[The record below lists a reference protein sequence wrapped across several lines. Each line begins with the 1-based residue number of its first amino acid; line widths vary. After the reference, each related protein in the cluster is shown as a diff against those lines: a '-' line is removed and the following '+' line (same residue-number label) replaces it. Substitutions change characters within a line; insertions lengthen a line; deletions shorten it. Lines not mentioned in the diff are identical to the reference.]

1 MVALRGIAAM
11 ALLSFTPLCGAEDW
25 RPLFN
30 GKDLEGWTPKIRF
43 HEVGENFANTFRVEE
58 GLLKVRY
65 DDPAKEADPNEEEG
79 YGRGE
84 VKDFG
89 ARFGHLFYN
98 ETFSHYRLR
107 VEYRLAPDSDRC
119 PGGADWARRNSGV
132 MIHGQSPQSMTLDQQ
147 FPVSIEVQ
155 LLGGLGQGP
164 RSTANL
170 CTPGTLFKSGGVV
183 STQHCTNSTSPT
195 FDEGWVTVEIE
206 AHGGG
211 AIRHYVNGTLVMEY
225 TEPQLDPADADA
237 KRLIDAGAPLALTG
251 GTISLQSE
259 SSPVDF
265 RKVEILELEATK

>member
-1 MVALRGIAAM
+1 MLTLRGIAGF
-11 ALLSFTPLCGAEDW
+11 ALLSFANLCGAEEW
-25 RPLFN
+25 RQLFN
-30 GKDLEGWTPKIRF
+30 GKDLAGWTPKIRYS
-43 HEVGENFANTFRVEE
+43 EVGENFANTFRVEE

-65 DDPAKEADPNEEEG
+65 DDPVADTAAEENSG
-79 YGRGE
+79 Y
-84 VKDFG
+84 VKDGVKNFG

-98 ETFSHYRLR
+98 EPFSHYRLR
-107 VEYRLAPDSDRC
+107 VEYRLAPDNDRC

-132 MIHGQSPQSMTLDQQ
+132 MIHGQSPQSMALDQQ
-147 FPVSIEVQ
+147 FPVSMEVQ

-170 CTPGTLFKSGGVV
+170 CTPGTLFKSGGVLN
-183 STQHCTNSTSPT
+183 TQHCTSSSSPT

-211 AIRHYVNGTLVMEY
+211 TIRHYVNGTLVMEY

-237 KRLIDAGAPLALTG
+237 KRLIETGAPLVLTG

-265 RKVEILELEATK
+265 RKVEILVLEVE